1 MMAYGHAMTV
11 SMYVWL
17 CRISLLSGMVC
28 AAGLAVHVARHPQK
42 MAIMNAVWPLCALF
56 GGFVMVWMYWRYGRS
71 GPGKAPEWVT
81 VAKGTL
87 HCGSGCT
94 LGDLVAEWIVF
105 AIPPVAVGFGWHWL
119 FAEKIFATWI
129 FDSMLAFG
137 FGILF
142 QYFAIAPMRGISGKA
157 GIKAAIKADAASLAA
172 WQIGMFAVMALFQF
186 VLYPRFLGQRPD
198 AASSAFWFAMQWA
211 MIGGFVTSFPV
222 NRLLIAKGLK
232 EAM

>member
-1 MMAYGHAMTV
+1 MPLLGATSADHVLSTAGMSRSV
-11 SMYVWL
+11 VLVWL
-17 CRISLLSGMVC
+17 
-28 AAGLAVHVARHPQK
+28 
-42 MAIMNAVWPLCALF
+42 
-56 GGFVMVWMYWRYGRS
+56 YWRHGR
-71 GPGKAPEWVT
+71 GEHEDAPGWVT

-94 LGDLVAEWIVF
+94 LGDLVAEWLIF
-105 AIPPVAVGFGWHWL
+105 AAPAVAVAFGWHWL
-119 FAEKIFATWI
+119 FSEKIFATWVL
-129 FDSMLAFG
+129 DCVLAFG

-142 QYFAIAPMRGISGKA
+142 QYFAIAPMRGISGWK

-186 VLYPRFLGQRPD
+186 VLYPRFLGSRPD

-211 MIGGFVTSFPV
+211 MVGGFVTSYPV
-222 NRLLIAKGLK
+222 NRMLIAKGLK